1 MLTLGINAAFHDS
14 AAAIVRDG
22 VVLAAAEEERFT
34 RIKHAKRPL
43 PFTAWELPYHAIDYV
58 LRAAGAT
65 LADVDHVAYS
75 YDPAEFLGSRHDR
88 KAATITLPLEPSA
101 QLRESREQ
109 GWENAWDPLFV
120 AYIVNAP
127 RQLRDGAPHH
137 LQSRLRAG
145 RTPPWMADGHWHFVG
160 HHLCHQASAFL
171 AAPLARCAVMTLDGR
186 GERTT
191 TGYGVYRDDRYA
203 ALGEVR
209 MPHSLGILYERVTA
223 HLGFLHSSDE
233 YKVMALAALGQP
245 TLRERFESILAVG
258 DDGRYTIAP
267 FDETQLFGPARA
279 RGAPLEQQH
288 FDLAASL
295 QQALE
300 RAVLKLAGW
309 LREASGE
316 RDLAMAGGVALNCVM
331 NAKLRD
337 AGLFDRVWVQPA
349 AGDAGTA
356 LGAALWVDA
365 LERLDGRSVVMPS
378 ERSDEASRRM
388 HDRDPSLALGM
399 TRDAP
404 GMTSNSLGMTRDA
417 LGMTKSRALAP
428 RAWTME
434 HAYLGPEYDDAEIER
449 LLRWAK
455 LDYRRCTDIAT
466 ATAELLAKNCIVGWF
481 QGRMEFGPRALGARS
496 ILASPRDPA
505 MQARLNEL
513 KDREDFRPVAPAVPE
528 ERLGAWFAPA
538 RSNDG
543 QSRFMLFVYDV
554 VPGQG
559 EKIPSACHTDRTAR
573 VQTVSAD
580 TNPRFHALLEAF
592 HARTGV
598 PVVVN
603 TSFNV
608 RGEPIVGTPK
618 AAIEAF
624 GSTPLDALAI
634 GPFLVEKRP

>member
-1 MLTLGINAAFHDS
+1 MT
-14 AAAIVRDG
+14 G
-22 VVLAAAEEERFT
+22 V
-34 RIKHAKRPL
+34 
-43 PFTAWELPYHAIDYV
+43 
-58 LRAAGAT
+58 
-65 LADVDHVAYS
+65 
-75 YDPAEFLGSRHDR
+75 
-88 KAATITLPLEPSA
+88 
-101 QLRESREQ
+101 
-109 GWENAWDPLFV
+109 
-120 AYIVNAP
+120 
-127 RQLRDGAPHH
+127 
-137 LQSRLRAG
+137 
-145 RTPPWMADGHWHFVG
+145 
-160 HHLCHQASAFL
+160 
-171 AAPLARCAVMTLDGR
+171 
-186 GERTT
+186 
-191 TGYGVYRDDRYA
+191 
-203 ALGEVR
+203 
-209 MPHSLGILYERVTA
+209 
-223 HLGFLHSSDE
+223 
-233 YKVMALAALGQP
+233 
-245 TLRERFESILAVG
+245 
-258 DDGRYTIAP
+258 
-267 FDETQLFGPARA
+267 
-279 RGAPLEQQH
+279 
-288 FDLAASL
+288 
-295 QQALE
+295 
-300 RAVLKLAGW
+300 
-309 LREASGE
+309 
-316 RDLAMAGGVALNCVM
+316 
-331 NAKLRD
+331 
-337 AGLFDRVWVQPA
+337 
-349 AGDAGTA
+349 GT
-356 LGAALWVDA
+356 
-365 LERLDGRSVVMPS
+365 
-378 ERSDEASRRM
+378 
-388 HDRDPSLALGM
+388 LGM
-399 TRDAP
+399 TDRTP
-404 GMTSNSLGMTRDA
+404 GVTD
-417 LGMTKSRALAP
+417 LAP
-428 RAWTME
+428 RRWTMT

-496 ILASPRDPA
+496 ILASPIDPQ